1 MKNSDQKFFLD
12 KVLAGSNISLEKKC
26 NLIIDNQ
33 RLENLFNTYFINITN
48 TLQLKKSH
56 LKFQSL
62 SEIFLF

>member
-1 MKNSDQKFFLD
+1 MINSDQKIFLD
-12 KVLAGSNISLEKKC
+12 KVLAGSNISLEEKC